1 MPLYELFAKLI
12 FNYFFKHN
20 NKQTSNQHGVLTLC
34 SFFFL
39 SSAIMVLLMRKGA
52 SMVWHPSLPLM
63 NSFNK
68 TKAAIFSMQAMLSQ
82 DYPFLSDLF
91 SLLPQVCTHI
101 TRCYAVASQF
111 KGCREKIQEHQNIIK
126 DLCRILYFKVIMD
139 FLWV

>member
-1 MPLYELFAKLI
+1 
-12 FNYFFKHN
+12 
-20 NKQTSNQHGVLTLC
+20 
-34 SFFFL
+34 
-39 SSAIMVLLMRKGA
+39 
-52 SMVWHPSLPLM
+52 
-63 NSFNK
+63 
-68 TKAAIFSMQAMLSQ
+68 MQAMLSQ

-139 FLWV
+139 FFSSPEHEVLSELL